1 LYIFNIVNQKR
12 FLIFVRQTKKTTDM
26 AERFSMREVLK
37 EKFGEVDKSIKGTKS
52 TKRASDKV
60 KSNGKYEVKIVDGV
74 KYMVLK

>member
-1 LYIFNIVNQKR
+1 
-12 FLIFVRQTKKTTDM
+12 M

-52 TKRASDKV
+52 TKRASDKA

>member
-1 LYIFNIVNQKR
+1 MV
-12 FLIFVRQTKKTTDM
+12 
-26 AERFSMREVLK
+26 ERFSMREVLK
-37 EKFGEVDKSIKGTKS
+37 NKYGESDKSIKGTKS